1 MSSGR
6 IEPVGCISLPVS
18 FGTLQ
23 NARTEYVTFDVVD
36 MHYPYNAIFGKDLLN
51 TFEVALHW
59 TYLCLKVPA
68 LLGVISIHDS
78 QKDLRNIEQ
87 GFAPGHR
94 NVNCMQEEEAKSR
107 QDTSITKNE
116 TRIVCKPVI
125 EPECE
130 IKRVPLG
137 PRVSDKAV
145 MIAQDLSPEEEI
157 ELLLFLDKNN
167 DVFA

>member
-1 MSSGR
+1 
-6 IEPVGCISLPVS
+6 
-18 FGTLQ
+18 
-23 NARTEYVTFDVVD
+23 
-36 MHYPYNAIFGKDLLN
+36 
-51 TFEVALHW
+51 
-59 TYLCLKVPA
+59 VPA